1 MHLPQVLLQHCNIII
16 ISSLYPEDNYTV
28 LMLQFRCN
36 TIKINSFTLGAK
48 DSRYNKTSILIK
60 PDLNSTATVLCE
72 IQYFMKCK
80 LAKTFEEDTSYTVLW
95 FAAVQLLMEHP
106 CKV

>member
-1 MHLPQVLLQHCNIII
+1 
-16 ISSLYPEDNYTV
+16 
-28 LMLQFRCN
+28 MLHFRCN
-36 TIKINSFTLGAK
+36 AIKINSFTLGAK

-95 FAAVQLLMEHP
+95 FAAVQLLMEHA